1 MQLLLFLEE
10 KLNYKED
17 LKNRFGDAIIDAK
30 LISEFGQQILEVTVD
45 ANDLIQVNKWT
56 TLLNEYLESVTW
68 FKDEYALTVMSKG
81 EKLEYEFDELVD
93 KIGAFI
99 KVKLNK
105 SVNKHDIYIGELLE
119 FNDGEILLKWN
130 DHGQFRKIKLT
141 KKDINNIEKYI
152 KF

>member
-17 LKNRFGDAIIDAK
+17 LKNHFGDAIIDAK

-81 EKLEYEFDELVD
+81 EKLEYEFDELVH

-119 FNDGEILLKWN
+119 FNNGEILLKWN

-141 KKDINNIEKYI
+141 KNDISNIEKYI